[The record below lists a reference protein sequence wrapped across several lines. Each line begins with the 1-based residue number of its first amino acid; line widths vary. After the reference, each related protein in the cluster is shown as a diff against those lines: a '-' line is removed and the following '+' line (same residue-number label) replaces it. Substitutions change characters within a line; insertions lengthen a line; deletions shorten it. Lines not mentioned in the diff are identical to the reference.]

1 MLSDRVERGA
11 DMRAFAITTLAAA
24 ALIGWAIGG
33 GQWPSLRPAT
43 APTLAVTPPPKALL
57 VRPST
62 PPTPLSTPGT
72 LVIPRGQQ
80 GHFFVSGDIAGA
92 ALRFVID
99 TGATTVAI
107 GRNDAQAAG
116 INLAAL
122 DFNHEGQTAGGTTRY
137 APVTLPRMRVGDI
150 ELNDVQAVVLDAPAA
165 VPLLGQSFLGRI
177 DKVSIEGDRMTL
189 TKL

>member
-1 MLSDRVERGA
+1 
-11 DMRAFAITTLAAA
+11 MRAFAITTLVAA
-24 ALIGWAIGG
+24 ALVGWAAGG
-33 GQWPSLRPAT
+33 GRWPALRPAAVP
-43 APTLAVTPPPKALL
+43 APVMPPPAKGPLISPAA
-57 VRPST
+57 
-62 PPTPLSTPGT
+62 PPPAPLSTPGT
-72 LVIPRGQQ
+72 LVIQRGQQ

-116 INLAAL
+116 INLATL

-150 ELNDVQAVVLDAPAA
+150 ELINVEAVVLDAPAA